1 MKNKYSRILIFLAG
15 LSLIGLFLFP
25 VWKITLEAPQYP
37 GGISMYIWINKIS
50 GDSPGTLQN
59 INILNHYIGMQAI
72 HPDSIPELN
81 YFQYIVILMTLLAFL
96 LAAFHKRSL
105 LLIWTIVLVL
115 LSAFALYD
123 FYQWEYDYGHNLS
136 PDAAIKVPGM
146 TYQPP
151 FLGDK
156 TLLNFVAYSYPS
168 LGSVF
173 IGLSMLFGG
182 MAFIFKRKYNIEQ

>member
-1 MKNKYSRILIFLAG
+1 MKAVNSRILILAAG
-15 LSLIGLFLFP
+15 LCLAGLFLFP

-72 HPDSIPELN
+72 HPDSIPELQ
-81 YFQYIVILMTLLAFL
+81 YFRYVVILLIGLAVL
-96 LAAFHKRSL
+96 MSLVRKRSL
-105 LLIWTIVLVL
+105 ILMWTVLLLVL
-115 LSAFALYD
+115 CVLALVD
-123 FYQWEYDYGHNLS
+123 FYLWEYDYGHNLA

-151 FLGDK
+151 FFGK
-156 TLLNFVAYSYPS
+156 KVLLNFVAYSYPS
-168 LGSVF
+168 LGGLF
-173 IGLSMLFGG
+173 IGLAILFGG
-182 MAFIFKRKYNIEQ
+182 LAWYFTPRSVKK